1 MAITFL
7 RNINIFRIVSAF
19 IIPRVICLKKSVNQQ
34 KVAIATLGCKVN
46 QYESAQLAQVICP
59 DSPIVPFSSL
69 ADIYIINTCTV
80 TAQADF
86 QSRQLIRRARRRNP
100 QAEIIVTGCYAD
112 ISPKEINNIEG
123 VSIILGN
130 KQKNLIP
137 QIINNGRRVGKYLL
151 SSSNVIHDNLDHGP
165 LKHFYGHTRAFLK
178 IQDGCDSFCSYCIIP
193 YARGEKLSLPTSKV
207 LAALD
212 TLIKNNYREIV
223 LTGIHLGAYGQ
234 DLSPRTNLETLLQE
248 IIYANLPARIRLS
261 SIEPREISNKLL
273 QLISANQIIC
283 PHLHVPLQS
292 GDDNILRLM
301 NRNYDS
307 SYYRSLIHSIAASVE
322 NICLGVDVMV
332 GFPGEGEEEFKNT
345 YQLIED
351 LPVSYLHVFPYS
363 NRPGTAAAKL
373 AAKVPEKIKKE
384 RALVLRRLGARK
396 KEAFASRFLGENI
409 PVLIEKTKDKKT
421 GFYKGF
427 SDNYLQILL
436 PEADA
441 SLINEIIEARV
452 DKYREGNLY
461 GQIISR

>member
-7 RNINIFRIVSAF
+7 RNINLFRIISEF
-19 IIPRVICLKKSVNQQ
+19 IIPRVICLKKSVSQQ

-46 QYESAQLAQVICP
+46 QYESAQLAQVMRP
-59 DSPIVPFSSL
+59 DLVIVPFSSF

-86 QSRQLIRRARRRNP
+86 QSRQLIRRARRQNR
-100 QAEIIVTGCYAD
+100 QAKIIVTGCYAD
-112 ISPKEINNIEG
+112 TSPAEINNIEG
-123 VSIILGN
+123 VSIVLGN

-137 QIINNGRRVGKYLL
+137 QIINNDRQIGKYPPGA
-151 SSSNVIHDNLDHGP
+151 SSVIRDNSELVP

-178 IQDGCDSFCSYCIIP
+178 IQDGCDSYCSYCVIP
-193 YARGEKLSLPTSKV
+193 YARGEKRSLPVSEV
-207 LAALD
+207 LNALD
-212 TLIKNNYREIV
+212 VLIKNNYREIV

-234 DLSPRTNLETLLQE
+234 DLSPRTDLETLLQE
-248 IIYANLPARIRLS
+248 IICANVSSRIRLS
-261 SIEPREISNKLL
+261 SIEPLEISDKLL
-273 QLISANQIIC
+273 RLISANKIIC
-283 PHLHVPLQS
+283 PHLHIPLQS

-307 SYYRSLIHSIAASVE
+307 SYYRSLINNIAASVK

-345 YQLIED
+345 YQLLEG

-363 NRPGTAAAKL
+363 DRPGTAAAKS
-373 AAKVPEKIKKE
+373 AAKVPEKTKKE

-396 KEAFASRFLGENI
+396 KEAFASRFLGEKMQ
-409 PVLIEKTKDKKT
+409 VLIEKTKDKKT

-441 SLINEIIEARV
+441 SLTNKIIEARV
-452 DKYREGNLY
+452 DKYSEGKLY